1 MTMTTKPDHINGAPT
16 VRRAIGSPLL
26 PAGSAGA
33 VGKWYPTQWRRIGGK
48 KLLPIAATAF
58 IADDFTARYT
68 PGFLTFVYAAG
79 CGFHPHNPAAA
90 GLAGLARRLS
100 APLHKLSA
108 TTQADPTR
116 RLRELNRDRYGA
128 LTTSEDGYLCSDL
141 GFDTW
146 TFQVLVPVGVPLEGS
161 PVTVRERG
169 LSVRLPHNLGSEEFE
184 KRLHEM
190 LRDDSLGAW
199 LDSPDGIRH
208 CAMAGL
214 DPDTIRRHSAYG
226 FNGAWRKS
234 VANEIYFFRPQ
245 TFDVDRLIR
254 ICEIIVHRHIVEGS
268 VVNTSWLSRGQGFQ
282 KVLPT
287 APSIE

>member
-1 MTMTTKPDHINGAPT
+1 MTTKTNGSDKKLPSK
-16 VRRAIGSPLL
+16 REIGSTLL
-26 PAGSAGA
+26 PQGSAGA
-33 VGKWYPTQWRRIGGK
+33 VTRWYPTQWPRLGGR
-48 KLLPIAATAF
+48 KLLPLAKSAF
-58 IADDFTARYT
+58 MADDFLARYQ

-79 CGFHPHNPAAA
+79 CGFHPHNPSAA

-128 LTTSEDGYLCSDL
+128 LTTSEDGYLCSEL

-146 TFQVLVPVGVPLEGS
+146 TFQVLVPAGVPLEGS

-169 LSVRLPHNLGSEEFE
+169 LSVQLPHDLGSEEFE
-184 KRLHEM
+184 KRLHGM
-190 LRDDSLGAW
+190 LRHDSLGSW
-199 LDSPDGIRH
+199 LESEDGIRH
-208 CAMAGL
+208 CAMAGIN
-214 DPDTIRRHSAYG
+214 PNTIRRHSAYG
-226 FNGAWRKS
+226 FNGTWRKS

-254 ICEIIVHRHIVEGS
+254 ICEVIVYRHVMLGS
-268 VVNTSWLSRGQGFQ
+268 AVANVSWLSRGQGFR

-287 APSIE
+287 ARSIE